1 MDLIIPLFF
10 GIYSFLITSLD
21 DFLVLVALYTLYPKN
36 FQSVIIGT
44 SFGLI
49 VVILA
54 AFVSISLLNTFL
66 DIHKYSDYLICG
78 AMLWVAYWILQSI
91 EQNDESEKKYFI
103 GTSFL
108 IAFKSATIYVQNGS
122 DDFVTYIGFLSS
134 YKDIFAL
141 FFICGIFLGLV
152 ILTRLASLTTVW
164 ILAQK
169 QSFQIRLK
177 YCAALCA
184 VVIGLSYVIL

>member
-10 GIYSFLITSLD
+10 GMYSFLITSLD

-44 SFGLI
+44 SLGLI

-66 DIHKYSDYLICG
+66 DIHKYSDFLICG
-78 AMLWVAYWILQSI
+78 AMLWVASEIFESTKQQDEAEIKI
-91 EQNDESEKKYFI
+91 E
-103 GTSFL
+103 GTAVL
-108 IAFKSATIYVQNGS
+108 IAIKSAFIYVQNGS

-152 ILTRLASLTTVW
+152 VLTRLASLTTVW

-184 VVIGLSYVIL
+184 VMIGLSYVIL